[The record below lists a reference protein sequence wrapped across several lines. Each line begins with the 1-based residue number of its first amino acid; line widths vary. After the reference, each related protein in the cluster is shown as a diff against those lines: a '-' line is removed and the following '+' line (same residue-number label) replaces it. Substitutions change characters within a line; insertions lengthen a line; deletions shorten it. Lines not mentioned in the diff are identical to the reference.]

1 MPEPLFN
8 SSLAVPPSPL
18 PPATPPLLYA
28 DTERSADALYFGRV
42 SVPDPFVALAAH
54 GKKYAVVSAL
64 EFGRA
69 LLKFTPAD
77 LGLAALQEWRARM
90 AARPSAKVV

>member
-1 MPEPLFN
+1 MKPDLRSSSAPWLIVPEPLFN
-8 SSLAVPPSPL
+8 FSLAVPPSPL
-18 PPATPPLLYA
+18 PPAPPPLLYA

-64 EFGRA
+64 EFGRVRRDRDA
-69 LLKFTPAD
+69 SK
-77 LGLAALQEWRARM
+77 RARL
-90 AARPSAKVV
+90 AEG